1 MSKSNKK
8 KEEARLTKKGRA
20 GSRQLL
26 LQALYQYQLNGDGFD
41 VLFSQLK
48 QTKEFSQIDQTHFK
62 YLLQEIL
69 KNLDKLDKI
78 SSKHLDRPREQLD
91 PIERAIIWIGLIGS
105 SCSLGLSKC
114 LDEILSN
121 LSRFFR
127 ISCKRYLKCVWSICE
142 NSLVCFNCENNT
154 SKPSPLS

>member
-69 KNLDKLDKI
+69 KNPDKLDKI
-78 SSKHLDRPREQLD
+78 SSKYLDRPREQLD
-91 PIERAIIWIGLIGS
+91 PIERAIIWIALIEF
-105 SCSLGLSKC
+105 LSHQDIPANVVINEAIELAKTFGGKDSYQFVNGV
-114 LDEILSN
+114 LDA
-121 LSRFFR
+121 F
-127 ISCKRYLKCVWSICE
+127 LKE
-142 NSLVCFNCENNT
+142 HF
-154 SKPSPLS
+154 SK

>member
-1 MSKSNKK
+1 MSKSNNK
-8 KEEARLTKKGRA
+8 KEEARLTKKGRD

-69 KNLDKLDKI
+69 KNPDKLDKI
-78 SSKHLDRPREQLD
+78 SSKYLDRPREQLD
-91 PIERAIIWIGLIGS
+91 PIERAIIWIGLIE
-105 SCSLGLSKC
+105 LLSHQDTPENVVINEAIELAKIYGAQDSYQFINGV
-114 LDEILSN
+114 LDAFLK
-121 LSRFFR
+121 
-127 ISCKRYLKCVWSICE
+127 KR
-142 NSLVCFNCENNT
+142 
-154 SKPSPLS
+154 SPK

>member
-1 MSKSNKK
+1 MSKSNNK

-69 KNLDKLDKI
+69 KNPDKLDKI
-78 SSKHLDRPREQLD
+78 SSKYLDRPREQLD
-91 PIERAIIWIGLIGS
+91 PIERAIIWIGLIE
-105 SCSLGLSKC
+105 LLSHQDTPENVVINEAIELAKIYGAQDSYQFINGV
-114 LDEILSN
+114 LDAFLK
-121 LSRFFR
+121 
-127 ISCKRYLKCVWSICE
+127 KR
-142 NSLVCFNCENNT
+142 
-154 SKPSPLS
+154 SPK

>member
-1 MSKSNKK
+1 MSKSNNK

-69 KNLDKLDKI
+69 KNPDKLDKI
-78 SSKHLDRPREQLD
+78 SSKYLDRPREQLD
-91 PIERAIIWIGLIGS
+91 PIERAIIWIGLMELLSDLNTPVNVVINEAIE
-105 SCSLGLSKC
+105 LSKNFAEHDSYKFVNGI
-114 LDEILSN
+114 LDQLAQKE
-121 LSRFFR
+121 RT
-127 ISCKRYLKCVWSICE
+127 V
-142 NSLVCFNCENNT
+142 
-154 SKPSPLS
+154 

>member
-62 YLLQEIL
+62 NLLQEIL
-69 KNLDKLDKI
+69 KNPDKLDKI
-78 SSKHLDRPREQLD
+78 SSKHLDRPNEQLD
-91 PIERAIIWIGLIGS
+91 PIERAIIWIGLTE
-105 SCSLGLSKC
+105 LLSHQDTPANVVINEAIELAKIYGAQDSYQFINGV
-114 LDEILSN
+114 LDS
-121 LSRFFR
+121 F
-127 ISCKRYLKCVWSICE
+127 LKE
-142 NSLVCFNCENNT
+142 Q
-154 SKPSPLS
+154 SPR

>member
-91 PIERAIIWIGLIGS
+91 PIERAIIWIGLIELLSHQDTPENVVINEAIELAKIYGAQDSYRFINGVLDAFLKERS
-105 SCSLGLSKC
+105 SK
-114 LDEILSN
+114 
-121 LSRFFR
+121 
-127 ISCKRYLKCVWSICE
+127 
-142 NSLVCFNCENNT
+142 
-154 SKPSPLS
+154 